1 MFKSNGSRVILSYF
15 EHFLH
20 LLLDFLISKKSVVTI
35 IIIITIINMIINN
48 MVVNAHSQSEE
59 S

>member
-1 MFKSNGSRVILSYF
+1 MHV
-15 EHFLH
+15 
-20 LLLDFLISKKSVVTI
+20 LLDFLISKKSVVTI